1 MNTVERFARGAV
13 ITALGG
19 GAGWISL
26 SHVYKFVMQH
36 SAPGTHWTTGVIV
49 AAVSEL
55 MPLGVALHARATGKL
70 GPFAVALLLLAG
82 GFSLWAQ
89 IATADPGLAG
99 WAVAAFPTL
108 AFMGLVKL
116 TLSSA
121 KVVHEGR
128 AQEDVPALAPS
139 LPPLVNAPDDDRPE
153 PVAGSSE
160 DRPEPAI
167 GSEPEPVAEP
177 ATGRRKGKVGS
188 VRSSATLAEKR
199 ARIADARRQLG
210 AEASQAEVGKLAG
223 VSASTVSRFENP
235 PRRKLRAV
243 S

>member
-1 MNTVERFARGAV
+1 MTRLELWARNLV
-13 ITALGG
+13 ITVLGV
-19 GAGWISL
+19 GAGYISL
-26 SHVYKFVMQH
+26 GHVYDFVMLN
-36 SAPGTHWTTGVIV
+36 SLPGTDQATGIIV

-55 MPLGVALHARATGKL
+55 MPIGVALHYRITRQL
-70 GPFAVALLLLAG
+70 GPFAVFLLLLAG
-82 GFSLWAQ
+82 GFSLCAQ
-89 IATADPGLAG
+89 IATAKPSVAG
-99 WAVAAFPTL
+99 YAVAAFTTL

-116 TLSSA
+116 ILSSA
-121 KVVHEGR
+121 KVVHDER
-128 AQEDVPALAPS
+128 AQEDARVLAPPS
-139 LPPLVNAPDDDRPE
+139 RPLVHAPDD
-153 PVAGSSE
+153 

-177 ATGRRKGKVGS
+177 ATRRRKGKVGS
-188 VRSSATLAEKR
+188 VRSSATLAEKH